1 MSSTHLNVQALP
13 LSAENITLQSSY
25 LMEVAKARAEL
36 DAGVQEVAFGWLDH
50 LVHFVFQYIFFIFY
64 PAYDRFYYEMQIEA
78 FTKTSKEL
86 PVYESYGFREAVLF
100 IHRFFHSPSTIGSIF
115 PSSRGLVDA
124 ITKKVAEAAKSPEPR
139 RYLEIGAGTGSF
151 TEGMIRQMK
160 ETDHL
165 DVVEY
170 DADLCYLLKRRFRHL
185 KNVTIHH
192 ASIFDYQAK
201 PYDVVVSGLPL
212 MNFSPDFVEKGHEK
226 YKELT
231 KPGGFFSYFEY
242 IGLSPIKQAF
252 LFGEKAR
259 EFQQV
264 LDLKKGLVEKHGK
277 EIDNIWWN
285 VTPARAVHCS
295 VNPGMEI
302 MES

>member
-1 MSSTHLNVQALP
+1 MSSTHFNTQALS
-13 LSAENITLQSSY
+13 LSTETITLQSTY
-25 LMEVAKARAEL
+25 LMEVATARAAV
-36 DAGVQEVAFGWLDH
+36 DAGVQNVAFTWIDH

-78 FTKTSKEL
+78 FTHQGKEL
-86 PVYESYGFREAVLF
+86 PAYESYGFREAVLF

-115 PSSRGLVDA
+115 PSSRGLVNA
-124 ITKKVAEAAKSPEPR
+124 ITKKVAEAAKNPKPQ

-151 TEGMIRQMK
+151 TEGMISQMK

-170 DADLCYLLKRRFRHL
+170 DADLCYLLRRRFRHL
-185 KNVTIHH
+185 KNVAIHH
-192 ASIFDYQAK
+192 VSIFDYQAK

-212 MNFSPDFVEKGHEK
+212 MNFSPDFVEKAHKK
-226 YKELT
+226 YVDLT
-231 KPGGFFSYFEY
+231 KSGGFFSYFEY
-242 IGLSPIKQAF
+242 IGLSSIKQPF
-252 LFGEKAR
+252 LFGETAR

-264 LDLKKGLVEKHGK
+264 LDLKRGLVEKHGK

-295 VNPGMEI
+295 VSHLREI
-302 MES
+302 EE